1 MSCFL
6 ITCLGAISK
15 HTICSQARL
24 QSNVVCDDAA
34 GLDRELDLQ
43 VTSSFV
49 YSFSYKAT
57 AANFLQGS
65 ETAVEFLQFPQ
76 DPTAKALALRIWQ
89 EVGPSNIFRDWDS
102 PCMVKE

>member
-1 MSCFL
+1 M
-6 ITCLGAISK
+6 
-15 HTICSQARL
+15 
-24 QSNVVCDDAA
+24 CDDAA